1 MIKKSNE
8 FCVLEKFLKVASEF
22 EKEFV
27 EEIAEEKK
35 EYVRRKEMSKNE
47 N

>member
-8 FCVLEKFLKVASEF
+8 FCVLEKFLKVSSEF